1 MDRLTSVEERFSK
14 IDALLITNLNML
26 ARYRNDNIFLSSF
39 DISDESL
46 FMSHQQL
53 FFLLV
58 KKFRFVQLV
67 ILLLDVEEESE
78 QMFNFVVDVFYFWA
92 FVEKVEGGALDG
104 YLFLAFAHRIGWK
117 GIFELA

>member
-1 MDRLTSVEERFSK
+1 
-14 IDALLITNLNML
+14 ML
-26 ARYRNDNIFLSSF
+26 ARDRNDNIFLSSF

-78 QMFNFVVDVFYFWA
+78 QMFNFVVDVFYF
-92 FVEKVEGGALDG
+92 
-104 YLFLAFAHRIGWK
+104 
-117 GIFELA
+117 

>member
-78 QMFNFVVDVFYFWA
+78 QMFNFVVDVFYF
-92 FVEKVEGGALDG
+92 
-104 YLFLAFAHRIGWK
+104 
-117 GIFELA
+117 

>member
-26 ARYRNDNIFLSSF
+26 ARDRNDNIFLSSF

-53 FFLLV
+53 FFLFV

-67 ILLLDVEEESE
+67 ILLLDMEEESE
-78 QMFNFVVDVFYFWA
+78 QMFNFVVDAFYF
-92 FVEKVEGGALDG
+92 
-104 YLFLAFAHRIGWK
+104 
-117 GIFELA
+117 